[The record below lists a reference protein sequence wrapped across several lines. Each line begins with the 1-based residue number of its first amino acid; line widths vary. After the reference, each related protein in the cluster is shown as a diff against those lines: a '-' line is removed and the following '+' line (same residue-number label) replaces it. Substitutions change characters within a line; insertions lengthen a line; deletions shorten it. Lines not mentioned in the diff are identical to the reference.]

1 MSGFEPMFMAAAAE
15 TVAPA
20 AIASLGAEVGTAAL
34 LGEVAGTSMMMG
46 LPTLGAAF
54 TPTVMNGLAA
64 IAPEAMAG
72 LTGALT
78 PAIQPALTGLTA
90 AQGTSLLN
98 SSMPGMLSEAQ
109 IAQMVNPATD
119 LVANAQTLGQ
129 VAQAPTITDAGM
141 QNVFNAYKPT
151 APELLSPAPVA
162 EPFVSNSS
170 LYNLKAPG
178 YERLNAPMSNVVPNK
193 FALGNQLADYKL
205 AGSVPSG
212 AATQTAAGQP
222 GFLDTALDY
231 VKNNK
236 LQTLSLGMN
245 AMNLLGKDKKGGKD
259 EDEEYDGP
267 LSKFKYDPS
276 RYVPGTVTPP
286 TPYKPVYKDY
296 RMAGG
301 GVVELMSDQNA
312 IGANTGYPMADI
324 NKGAYATPYQQPI
337 SRNMLTGASDTGVNP
352 MTGEMQFAGGG
363 IADLGG
369 YSDGGR
375 MLKGPGDG
383 MSDNIPATIAGKQ
396 PARLANEEF
405 VIPADVVSHLGNGS
419 SEAGAKQ
426 LYKMMDRV
434 RQARTGKKA
443 QGKQIKADKYMPA

>member
-1 MSGFEPMFMAAAAE
+1 MFMAAAAE
-15 TVAPA
+15 TAAPA
-20 AIASLGAEVGTAAL
+20 FLASAGAEIGTAAL
-34 LGEVAGTSMMMG
+34 LGEVAGTGMMMG

-54 TPTVMNGLAA
+54 APTAMNGLAA
-64 IAPEAMAG
+64 LAPEIAGTMAG
-72 LTGALT
+72 TLAPSVL
-78 PAIQPALTGLTA
+78 PALEGLTA

-109 IAQMVNPATD
+109 IAQMVNPAPN
-119 LVANAQTLGQ
+119 LAANAQTLGQ
-129 VAQAPTITDAGM
+129 VAQASSPTITDAGM
-141 QNVFNAYKPT
+141 QNVFNAYKQ
-151 APELLSPAPVA
+151 APVA
-162 EPFVSNSS
+162 QELVSQAPQIVPEVSSAYTGSAAQTPFTSASS
-170 LYNLKAPG
+170 SYTGVAPTNTT
-178 YERLNAPMSNVVPNK
+178 LSAAAK
-193 FALGNQLADYKL
+193 
-205 AGSVPSG
+205 PS
-212 AATQTAAGQP
+212 
-222 GFLDTALDY
+222 FLDTALDY

-236 LQTLSLGMN
+236 MNTLSMGMN
-245 AMNLLGKDKKGGKD
+245 AMNLLGKGKKGGSGKD

-276 RYVPGTVTPP
+276 RYVPGVVTPP
-286 TPYKPVYKDY
+286 TPYTPVYKDY

-301 GVVELMSDQNA
+301 GVVELMSNENA

-324 NKGAYATPYQQPI
+324 TKGAYATPYQQPI
-337 SRNMLTGASDTGVNP
+337 SRNVLTGVTDTGVNP
-352 MTGEMQFAGGG
+352 MTGEMTFAGGG
-363 IADLGG
+363 IADLGS

-443 QGKQIKADKYMPA
+443 QGKQINPAKLMPA

>member
-34 LGEVAGTSMMMG
+34 LGEVAGAGMAMG

-54 TPTVMNGLAA
+54 APTAMNGLAA
-64 IAPEAMAG
+64 IATEAMAG

-78 PAIQPALTGLTA
+78 PAIQPALTGLTT

-98 SSMPGMLSEAQ
+98 SAMPGMLSEAQ

-119 LVANAQTLGQ
+119 LAANAQTLGQ
-129 VAQAPTITDAGM
+129 VAQAPVNPLTDAGRL
-141 QNVFNAYKPT
+141 QNLFNARYPA
-151 APELLSPAPVA
+151 APELVSQAPQIA
-162 EPFVSNSS
+162 PEVSSA
-170 LYNLKAPG
+170 YT
-178 YERLNAPMSNVVPNK
+178 
-193 FALGNQLADYKL
+193 
-205 AGSVPSG
+205 GSATPTAFPSG
-212 AATQTAAGQP
+212 SSAYTSAAAPPTTAQP
-222 GFLDTALDY
+222 GMLDKALDW
-231 VKNNK
+231 VKDNK
-236 LQTLSLGMN
+236 MTSLSLGMN
-245 AMNLLGKDKKGGKD
+245 AMKMLGGKSKGGKD

-301 GVVELMSDQNA
+301 GVVELMSNENA

-324 NKGAYATPYQQPI
+324 SKGAYATPYQQPI
-337 SRNMLTGASDTGVNP
+337 SRNVIGGVSDTGVDP
-352 MTGEMQFAGGG
+352 MTGEMTFAGGG

-383 MSDNIPATIAGKQ
+383 MSDNIPATIANKQ

-443 QGKQIKADKYMPA
+443 QGKQIKAAKLMPA

>member
-20 AIASLGAEVGTAAL
+20 ALASVGAEIGTATL
-34 LGEVAGTSMMMG
+34 LSEVAGTSMMMG

-54 TPTVMNGLAA
+54 APTAMNGLAA
-64 IAPEAMAG
+64 LAPEIAGTMAG
-72 LTGALT
+72 TLA

-98 SSMPGMLSEAQ
+98 SSMPGMLSEGQ

-119 LVANAQTLGQ
+119 LAANAQTLGQ
-129 VAQAPTITDAGM
+129 VAQAPTITPTGM
-141 QNVFNAYKPT
+141 QSVYDAIPKMPT
-151 APELLSPAPVA
+151 QELLSQAPIDPSTTLPAGT
-162 EPFVSNSS
+162 PFTQPGLPGAMTGTPTPLPSQFT
-170 LYNLKAPG
+170 KAPG
-178 YERLNAPMSNVVPNK
+178 L
-193 FALGNQLADYKL
+193 
-205 AGSVPSG
+205 
-212 AATQTAAGQP
+212 
-222 GFLDTALDY
+222 LDQALDY
-231 VKNNK
+231 IKDNK
-236 LQTLSLGMN
+236 MNTLSMGMN
-245 AMNLLGKDKKGGKD
+245 AMNLLGKGKKGGSGKD

-276 RYVPGTVTPP
+276 RYVPGVVAPP
-286 TPYKPVYKDY
+286 TPYTPVYKDY

-324 NKGAYATPYQQPI
+324 SKGAYATPYQTPI
-337 SRNMLTGASDTGVNP
+337 SRNVIGGVSDAGVDP
-352 MTGEMQFAGGG
+352 MTGEMTFAGGG

-405 VIPADVVSHLGNGS
+405 VVPADVVSHLGNGS

-434 RQARTGKKA
+434 RHARTGKKA
-443 QGKQIKADKYMPA
+443 QGKQINPAKLMPA

>member
-1 MSGFEPMFMAAAAE
+1 MFMAAAAE

-20 AIASLGAEVGTAAL
+20 ALASVGAEIGTATL
-34 LGEVAGTSMMMG
+34 LSEVAGTSMMMG
-46 LPTLGAAF
+46 LPTLGAAV

-64 IAPEAMAG
+64 LPQAAG

-78 PAIQPALTGLTA
+78 PNVLPALTGLTSGQVPA
-90 AQGTSLLN
+90 LLN
-98 SSMPGMLSEAQ
+98 QSLSGVLPSSE
-109 IAQMVNPATD
+109 IANTIKGATD
-119 LVANAQTLGQ
+119 IVANAGPATQL
-129 VAQAPTITDAGM
+129 AQASAPTITDAGM
-141 QNVFNAYKPT
+141 QNVFNAYKQ
-151 APELLSPAPVA
+151 APVA
-162 EPFVSNSS
+162 QELVSQAPQIVPEVSS
-170 LYNLKAPG
+170 AYT
-178 YERLNAPMSNVVPNK
+178 
-193 FALGNQLADYKL
+193 
-205 AGSVPSG
+205 GSAAQTAFPSG
-212 AATQTAAGQP
+212 NSAYTSAAAPPAAAKP

-236 LQTLSLGMN
+236 MNTLSMGMN
-245 AMNLLGKDKKGGKD
+245 AMNLLGKGKKGKGGED

-337 SRNMLTGASDTGVNP
+337 SRNVLTGTSDTGVDP
-352 MTGEMQFAGGG
+352 MTGEMTFAGGG

-443 QGKQIKADKYMPA
+443 QGKQIKAAKLMPA

>member
-20 AIASLGAEVGTAAL
+20 ALASVGAEIGTATL
-34 LGEVAGTSMMMG
+34 LSEVAGTSMMMG
-46 LPTLGAAF
+46 LPTLGAAI
-54 TPTVMNGLAA
+54 TPTAMNGLAA
-64 IAPEAMAG
+64 LAPQAAG

-78 PAIQPALTGLTA
+78 PAITPALTGLA
-90 AQGTSLLN
+90 SGQVPALLN
-98 SSMPGMLSEAQ
+98 QSLSGMLSPDQ
-109 IAQMVNPATD
+109 IAQMTKGATD
-119 LVANAQTLGQ
+119 IVANAGPGTQL
-129 VAQAPTITDAGM
+129 AQASTPTITDAGM
-141 QNVFNAYKPT
+141 QNVFNAYKQ
-151 APELLSPAPVA
+151 AAPVA
-162 EPFVSNSS
+162 QELVAQAPQIVPEAASS
-170 LYNLKAPG
+170 AYAASAAP
-178 YERLNAPMSNVVPNK
+178 PTT
-193 FALGNQLADYKL
+193 F
-205 AGSVPSG
+205 PSG
-212 AATQTAAGQP
+212 SSAYTSAAATPAAAKP
-222 GFLDTALDY
+222 GMLDTALDY
-231 VKNNK
+231 IKNNK
-236 LQTLSLGMN
+236 MQSLSMGMN
-245 AMNLLGKDKKGGKD
+245 AMNLLGKGKGSGSGKE

-337 SRNMLTGASDTGVNP
+337 SRNVLTGASDTGINP

-443 QGKQIKADKYMPA
+443 QGKQIKAAKLMPA

>member
-34 LGEVAGTSMMMG
+34 LGEVAGAGMAMG

-54 TPTVMNGLAA
+54 APTAMNGLAA

-78 PAIQPALTGLTA
+78 PAIQPALTGLTT

-98 SSMPGMLSEAQ
+98 SAMPGMLSEAQ

-119 LVANAQTLGQ
+119 LAANAQTLGQ
-129 VAQAPTITDAGM
+129 VAQAPMNPLTDAGRL
-141 QNVFNAYKPT
+141 QNLFNARYPA
-151 APELLSPAPVA
+151 APEL
-162 EPFVSNSS
+162 VSQASQASQLVPEASS
-170 LYNLKAPG
+170 AYTASATPQT
-178 YERLNAPMSNVVPNK
+178 A
-193 FALGNQLADYKL
+193 F
-205 AGSVPSG
+205 PSG
-212 AATQTAAGQP
+212 SSAYTSAAAPPAAAKP

-236 LQTLSLGMN
+236 MNTLSMGMN
-245 AMNLLGKDKKGGKD
+245 AMNLLGKGKKGGKD

-324 NKGAYATPYQQPI
+324 SKGAYATPYQQPI
-337 SRNMLTGASDTGVNP
+337 SRNVLTGASDTGVNP

-443 QGKQIKADKYMPA
+443 QGKQIKADRYMPA

>member
-20 AIASLGAEVGTAAL
+20 ALASVGAEIGTAAL
-34 LGEVAGTSMMMG
+34 FSEVAGTSMMMG
-46 LPTLGAAF
+46 LPTLGAAI
-54 TPTVMNGLAA
+54 TPTAMNGLAA
-64 IAPEAMAG
+64 LAPQAAG

-78 PAIQPALTGLTA
+78 PAITPALTGLA
-90 AQGTSLLN
+90 SGQVPALLN
-98 SSMPGMLSEAQ
+98 QSLSGLLSPDQ
-109 IAQMVNPATD
+109 IAQMTKGATD
-119 LVANAQTLGQ
+119 IVANAGPATQL
-129 VAQAPTITDAGM
+129 AQASAPTITDAGM
-141 QNVFNAYKPT
+141 QNVFNAYKQ
-151 APELLSPAPVA
+151 APVA
-162 EPFVSNSS
+162 QELVSQAPQLVPEATSS
-170 LYNLKAPG
+170 AYAASAAP
-178 YERLNAPMSNVVPNK
+178 PTT
-193 FALGNQLADYKL
+193 F
-205 AGSVPSG
+205 PSG
-212 AATQTAAGQP
+212 GSAYTSAAAPPAAAKP

-231 VKNNK
+231 IKNNK
-236 LQTLSLGMN
+236 MNTLSMGMN
-245 AMNLLGKDKKGGKD
+245 AMNLLGKGKKGGSGD
-259 EDEEYDGP
+259 EEDEEYDGP
-267 LSKFKYDPS
+267 LSKFKFDPS

-286 TPYKPVYKDY
+286 TPYTPVYKDY

-301 GVVELMSDQNA
+301 GVVELMSNENA

-324 NKGAYATPYQQPI
+324 SKGAYATPYQQPI
-337 SRNMLTGASDTGVNP
+337 SRNVIGGVSDTGVNP
-352 MTGEMQFAGGG
+352 MTGEMTFAGGG
-363 IADLGG
+363 IADLGS

-383 MSDNIPATIAGKQ
+383 MSDNIPATIANKQ

-443 QGKQIKADKYMPA
+443 QGKQINASKLMPA